1 MQFKVVNE
9 VTVMYV
15 TFNDTNAGLMAME
28 SDCLVR
34 QQNSIP
40 IKKHKVSFGLKKIN
54 LNHTLKELRFRS
66 HYHGCVLFIKCN
78 KLHKL

>member
-15 TFNDTNAGLMAME
+15 TFNYTNAGLMAME

-40 IKKHKVSFGLKKIN
+40 IKKHKVSFGLKKNKSQPYIKRTQFPI
-54 LNHTLKELRFRS
+54 TLS
-66 HYHGCVLFIKCN
+66 WVCTV
-78 KLHKL
+78 HKV